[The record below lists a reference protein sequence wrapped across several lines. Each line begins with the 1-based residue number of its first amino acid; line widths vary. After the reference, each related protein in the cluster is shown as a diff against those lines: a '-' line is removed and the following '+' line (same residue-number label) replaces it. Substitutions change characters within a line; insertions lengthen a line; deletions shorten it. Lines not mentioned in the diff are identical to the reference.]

1 MLGRL
6 YSEFFADEKYL
17 KSCEWLPFNV
27 CADDDG
33 RVPPVGAESVDLAP
47 IFFLVER
54 KWMGRVTGVHTLVAA
69 GLRQKSSTWARV
81 IIFYL
86 RESRG
91 GMCRLIVPSLRVMLT
106 DVA

>member
-1 MLGRL
+1 
-6 YSEFFADEKYL
+6 
-17 KSCEWLPFNV
+17 
-27 CADDDG
+27 
-33 RVPPVGAESVDLAP
+33 
-47 IFFLVER
+47 
-54 KWMGRVTGVHTLVAA
+54 MGRVTGVHTLVAA